1 MNRGNIALFALDASR
16 DFGDKVSTH
25 LGIPLSP
32 HEELDFDDGEH
43 KVRPLCSVRNQDVFV
58 MQSLYSGPHDS
69 VNDKLC
75 RLLFFLGALRDAS
88 AERVTAVVPYLC
100 YAREDRK
107 TKARDPVITRYV
119 ACLLE
124 AVGVDRVLTLD
135 VHNLAAFQNAARC
148 PTDHLEAQQ
157 LFIDYFVPR
166 MQTEE
171 VVVVSPDAGGLKR
184 AEAFR
189 QALSQALHRP
199 IDRAF
204 KEKYRTEGVV
214 SGDAFFGDVAHKVAI
229 IIDDM
234 ISTGTTLAR
243 AVTACHER
251 GAKRIYAAA
260 SHGIFVG
267 HANEVLAHPALDEV
281 VVTDTIPP
289 FRLAP
294 EVIQAKLVVLD
305 AAALFAKAITCIH
318 TGGSIADLLNPG
330 VA

>member
-1 MNRGNIALFALDASR
+1 MNRGNIVLFALDASR
-16 DFGDKVSTH
+16 DFGEQVSTH

-32 HEELDFDDGEH
+32 HEELEFDDGEH
-43 KVRPLCSVRNQDVFV
+43 KARPLLSVRNQDVFV
-58 MQSLYSGPHDS
+58 IQSLYSGPHDS

-75 RLLFFLGALRDAS
+75 RLLFFLGTLRDAS
-88 AERVTAVVPYLC
+88 AERITAVVPYLC
-100 YAREDRK
+100 YMREDRK
-107 TKARDPVITRYV
+107 TKARDPVTTRYV

-124 AVGVDRVLTLD
+124 AVGVDRVVALD

-148 PTDHLEAQQ
+148 PTDHLEAQK
-157 LFIDYFVPR
+157 LFIEYFLPR
-166 MQTEE
+166 MQSEE

-189 QALSQALHRP
+189 QAFSQALHRP
-199 IDRAF
+199 IDSAF

-214 SGDAFFGDVAHKVAI
+214 SGDAFFGEVAHKVAI

-234 ISTGTTLAR
+234 ISTGMTLAR

-260 SHGIFVG
+260 SHGVFVG
-267 HANEVLAHPALDEV
+267 DANDVLAHPALEKV
-281 VVTDTIPP
+281 VVTNTIPP

-294 EVIQAKLVVLD
+294 EVIEAKLVVLD
-305 AAALFAKAITCIH
+305 AAALFAKAITRIH
-318 TGGSIADLLNPG
+318 TGGSIVDLLDR
-330 VA
+330 

>member
-1 MNRGNIALFALDASR
+1 M
-16 DFGDKVSTH
+16 
-25 LGIPLSP
+25 
-32 HEELDFDDGEH
+32 
-43 KVRPLCSVRNQDVFV
+43 FV
-58 MQSLYSGPHDS
+58 IQSLYSGPHDS

-88 AERVTAVVPYLC
+88 VERVTAVVPYLC
-100 YAREDRK
+100 YTREDRK
-107 TKARDPVITRYV
+107 TKARDPITTRYV

-124 AVGVDRVLTLD
+124 AVGVDRVVALD

-148 PTDHLEAQQ
+148 PTDHLEAQK
-157 LFIDYFVPR
+157 LFIDYFVPQ
-166 MQTEE
+166 MQSEE

-189 QALSQALHRP
+189 QAFSQALHRP
-199 IDRAF
+199 IDSAF

-214 SGDAFFGDVAHKVAI
+214 RGEAFFGEVAHKVAI

-234 ISTGTTLAR
+234 ISTGMTLAR

-267 HANEVLAHPALDEV
+267 DASEVLAHPALAKV
-281 VVTDTIPP
+281 VVTNTIPP

-294 EVIQAKLVVLD
+294 EVMQDKLVVLD

-318 TGGSIADLLNPG
+318 TGELLVDLLDQG